1 MEASSNE
8 GPAIPAI
15 CNTVDPF
22 CRIQWNE
29 KKGKEETTLKHPA
42 YGLHQPH
49 SSMQVYVQQMARHA
63 QEMCEDEE
71 TRIMEK
77 SVSAPVSGHYVTPT
91 SVVQREGFC

>member
-1 MEASSNE
+1 METSSNE

-15 CNTVDPF
+15 CNTEF
-22 CRIQWNE
+22 IGKKE
-29 KKGKEETTLKHPA
+29 KGKEETALKHPA
-42 YGLHQPH
+42 YSLRQPH
-49 SSMQVYVQQMARHA
+49 SSMQFYVQQIARHA

-91 SVVQREGFC
+91 SVLQREGFC